1 MAELIVRRIVLGL
14 ASLWVISVLVFAIT
28 ELLPGDKAI
37 AILGQEATPEMRQAL
52 EEKLGLDKPAHER
65 YFHWLGATLRGDFG
79 LSFATQAP
87 IADIV
92 ETRMANSLRLAVLT
106 ALLAVPLSLALG
118 LLCAAFAGS
127 LFDRSTNVLSL
138 LVVSLPEFV
147 VGLLLVLLLAVKLK
161 LLPAVAANLDASSTS
176 ALLRGLTLPVL
187 TLLAA
192 VQAQMIRMARAA
204 VLDVMQRPYIEMAR
218 LKGASTSRI
227 ILRHALPNALG
238 PIINVVALNL
248 GYLVSGVVV
257 VEVVFSYPGLGMLM
271 VQSVSTRDMPVIQVT
286 ALIFCTTYVLL
297 TLATDII
304 ALLANPKLRLS
315 R

>member
-1 MAELIVRRIVLGL
+1 MAELIIRRIVLGL

-118 LLCAAFAGS
+118 LLCAAFPGS
-127 LFDRSTNVLSL
+127 LFDRSINVLSL

-304 ALLANPKLRLS
+304 ALLANPRLRLS